1 MKLTPCTSTIPA
13 KLGIAVG
20 IARFAKRS
28 TTSPAQCAWPRPSRD
43 HWLTVLEGHHL
54 EVIRL
59 GGHCPS
65 TSSWCFASQLLV
77 PMCVDG
83 MLLFDE
89 QRGDRPAQTT
99 EQGKRCRE
107 LLESRIHPAGFLA
120 RCTGTFCLCRS
131 GGAANMDERCV
142 DRGSPS
148 STRRPK
154 TNPLTVRHGPLPLCC
169 QNRVVCTSYVSLKS
183 CDTECDTHSRY
194 RYLCRG

>member
-1 MKLTPCTSTIPA
+1 MRARDGSGGSTSELARRAPARGSQRGVRQPCEHVHPTSCVTPCTSTIPA

-28 TTSPAQCAWPRPSRD
+28 TTSPARCAWPRPSRD
-43 HWLTVLEGHHL
+43 QWLTVLEGHHL

-131 GGAANMDERCV
+131 GGAAIWTNAASIAAPQAAQD
-142 DRGSPS
+142 GP
-148 STRRPK
+148 RP
-154 TNPLTVRHGPLPLCC
+154 TL
-169 QNRVVCTSYVSLKS
+169 
-183 CDTECDTHSRY
+183 
-194 RYLCRG
+194 